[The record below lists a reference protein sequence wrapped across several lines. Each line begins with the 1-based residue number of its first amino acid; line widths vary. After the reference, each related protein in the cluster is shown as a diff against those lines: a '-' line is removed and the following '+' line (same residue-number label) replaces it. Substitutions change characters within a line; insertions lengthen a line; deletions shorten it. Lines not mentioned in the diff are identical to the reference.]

1 MTQEQLIINMCK
13 HQGNYINLV
22 RARAYKHTIQY
33 NNWVN
38 YIQDM
43 LKATREHYKATGK
56 ITLGKTYWNKKKH
69 KSCYWTIYSK
79 APKFT
84 TFKQQCAIY
93 YRTLE
98 SKLKSN
104 LEFYDFMAQEYHKA
118 QQREKEYRSIIAS
131 IEELDELDI

>member
-13 HQGNYINLV
+13 QQGNYINLV

-33 NNWVN
+33 NNWVK

-56 ITLGKTYWNKKKH
+56 ITLGETYWNKKKR

-93 YRTLE
+93 YKTLE
-98 SKLKSN
+98 SDLKAS
-104 LEFYDFMAQEYHKA
+104 LEFYDDVAQTNYRMQQIEAEY
-118 QQREKEYRSIIAS
+118 EYYK
-131 IEELDELDI
+131 